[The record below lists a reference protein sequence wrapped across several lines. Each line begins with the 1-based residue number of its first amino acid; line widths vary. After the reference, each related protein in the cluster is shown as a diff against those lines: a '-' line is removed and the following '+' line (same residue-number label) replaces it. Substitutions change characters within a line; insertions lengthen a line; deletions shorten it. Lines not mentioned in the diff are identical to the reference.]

1 MKKRILIAFMF
12 MIIVLFGVRT
22 IDVFAGNGPSDEYSF
37 VSFFEL
43 DAQDNS
49 ETKVIYEPNTV
60 HNDALAG
67 ATYDK
72 ATNTLTLSNLKT
84 NLGLSVNEMGEDFK
98 INLVGEN
105 EIAYMII
112 YGFEYGG
119 NVEFVGDG
127 SIAINKDK
135 SEERGVTMSA
145 EGTVGRFTVDSTATV
160 KVYGS
165 KEALKVFYSTEAD
178 NSKVIVLKNGQDIS
192 KNIVSGSQIENDQQ
206 QMRVIALQESGNME
220 FTVATKGGKKYT
232 VQGEEPY
239 TVSSNTIVQI
249 GNKYIYD
256 PYSNTTG
263 AVDQYFETLA
273 DLEAAGYTLTQE
285 KAVIDSYLTNFGNF
299 PLAESA
305 NGTKYV
311 YMHMYDQNMLE
322 SYKIYDLTQTKVTLA
337 DENEYT
343 LMVLNNDIQFDTLTE
358 LFNERV
364 VEGYYS
370 HTVNLSDFEVT
381 ASFVQIVKAD
391 DNKSDND
398 KAAAQAVND
407 LLADAGAGKTIAGM
421 SEELIVVIMEAV
433 ERGDS
438 VSVELETNN
447 ISGDNVSK
455 EIVNKVNDAIKNE
468 KKLEG
473 ANILGYFDVNLL
485 VKVNEDTLD
494 EKVTALNKEI
504 EVKLD
509 ISDLVSKLDKVA
521 AGKARVYKVVRIHD
535 GKVDVLDAT
544 LNTDN
549 ILLFKTDRFSSYTV
563 IYKDIENPSTLDD
576 IIKYAGILGVFG
588 IALVLIIVLII
599 KNKKQ

>member
-135 SEERGVTMSA
+135 REERGVTMSA

-263 AVDQYFETLA
+263 AADQYFETLA
-273 DLEAAGYTLTQE
+273 DLEVAGYTLTQE
-285 KAVIDSYLTNFGNF
+285 KAVIDSYLANFGNF

-370 HTVNLSDFEVT
+370 HTVNLSDFVVT

-398 KAAAQAVND
+398 KAATQAVND